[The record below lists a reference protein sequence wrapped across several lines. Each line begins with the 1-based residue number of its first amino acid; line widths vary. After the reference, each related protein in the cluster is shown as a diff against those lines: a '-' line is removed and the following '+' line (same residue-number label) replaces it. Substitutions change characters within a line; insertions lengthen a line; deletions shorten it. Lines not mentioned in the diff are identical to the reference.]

1 MLENFRLKN
10 TYKLHANVC
19 KHLEHL
25 WMRAILHFTSGHC
38 RHHHRASQDSI
49 QNHIRITELIESAKL
64 HDRISEESVGTGTST
79 CTCIVYTVQYRTAVS
94 SEMPVP
100 VRAYGT
106 GTVLI
111 SDLDQLIHASSPDS
125 WTSATR
131 SAASSRKWDDSFRK
145 WLQIENTWFLAS
157 DFSGECQICTEGISF
172 ALRNAIKML
181 KVLWIHGSNSI
192 SYPCPLVVM

>member
-1 MLENFRLKN
+1 
-10 TYKLHANVC
+10 
-19 KHLEHL
+19 
-25 WMRAILHFTSGHC
+25 MRAILHFTSGHC

-64 HDRISEESVGTGTST
+64 HDRISEESVGTGTCTGT
-79 CTCIVYTVQYRTAVS
+79 CTVYTVQYSCILRDAGTGTR
-94 SEMPVP
+94 
-100 VRAYGT
+100 VRYQYP

-181 KVLWIHGSNSI
+181 KSALSGCKCQKVLWGGESAKRHASTI
-192 SYPCPLVVM
+192 SSAQST